1 MKTPAQAVFRSS
13 LLPIVLS
20 GHSRTGG
27 SPPGG
32 RPPGRPR
39 EVLEYL
45 AKARHIFACVAVF
58 AGLVA
63 LTNAAAA
70 HDYWIDREGDSYTLF
85 QGHAYSTHKGEE
97 RVRYDPMIVKSV
109 ACARAEGD
117 VTTPA
122 PVLEYP
128 VRVSARCVAL
138 FIEASSGYWTQ
149 TLTETIQEPKS
160 EVRGALRGWRS
171 EEAVKRIDAWIPRL
185 AQPLSNGL
193 EIVPLEDPFR
203 LKPGD
208 KLRLLVTWRG
218 RPWRGVAVA
227 YDGNARGVTGPDGK
241 ANIRIRHGGVQ
252 MLAASFEE
260 AAQDSQA
267 EKVVRG
273 TILHLELPK

>member
-1 MKTPAQAVFRSS
+1 MRTRPNAQTHDDV
-13 LLPIVLS
+13 
-20 GHSRTGG
+20 
-27 SPPGG
+27 
-32 RPPGRPR
+32 
-39 EVLEYL
+39 L
-45 AKARHIFACVAVF
+45 AKARQFFACVAV
-58 AGLVA
+58 ASGLVS

-70 HDYWIDREGDSYTLF
+70 HDYWIERSGDVYTLF
-85 QGHAYSTHKGEE
+85 QGHVYSTHKGEE
-97 RVRYDPMIVKSV
+97 RVQYDPMIVKRV

-117 VTTPA
+117 VTTPE

-128 VRVSARCVAL
+128 VRVSARCLAL
-138 FIEASSGYWTQ
+138 FIEASLGYWAQ
-149 TLTETIQEPKS
+149 TLTETIQKPKT

-171 EEAVKRIDAWIPRL
+171 EEAVKRIDVWMPRL
-185 AQPLSNGL
+185 AQPLSDGL

-218 RPWRGVAVA
+218 QPRRGVAVA
-227 YDGNARGVTGPDGK
+227 YDGNARGVTGPDGQ

-260 AAQDSQA
+260 AVQDPQA

-273 TILHLELPK
+273 TILQLELPK